1 MELYLLHGLY
11 KWQIRSG
18 DFRGLEEL
26 TERIA
31 TIAKQVADPLAN
43 AIADAV
49 STLTCFYT
57 GNHREV
63 QRHGDI
69 TMAAPVHWSRLNQE
83 SFGDLHRVRAVLAR
97 NLWALGYPDQA
108 IVTALEAVQ
117 EAEELNHPFTL
128 CYVLMSCVIVPLK
141 TGNWQRAEEMIQR
154 LSYIAAT
161 HNLSTYS
168 RACVGWEGRLAVSRD
183 DLSRG
188 IHLLQ
193 TAKAAMH
200 QDGYELYRPQLVV
213 SLAEG
218 LAKTGQLESAQSA
231 ISEEIIWVEA
241 RGRLVDHV
249 DLLCVKGQILSSM
262 SQQDAS
268 EGLAC
273 LLQAL
278 EVAQQRGLLSLE
290 LRSGISLARLWAD
303 QGEADRALE
312 LLEPIFSRFSEGF
325 QTLDLMAA
333 AELLAELRSL

>member
-31 TIAKQVADPLAN
+31 TVAKQVADPLAN
-43 AIADAV
+43 AIANAV
-49 STLTCFYT
+49 SALTCFYT

-63 QRHGDI
+63 QRHADI
-69 TMAAPVHWSRLNQE
+69 AMAAPVHLSRLNPE
-83 SFGDLHRVRAVLAR
+83 SFGDLYRVRALLAR

-141 TGNWQRAEEMIQR
+141 SGNWQRAEEMIQR
-154 LSYIAAT
+154 LSYIADK

-168 RACVGWEGRLAVSRD
+168 RACVGWEGRLAVSRA

-200 QDGYELYRPQLVV
+200 QDGYELYRSQLVV

-218 LAKTGQLESAQSA
+218 LAKTGQLESARSA
-231 ISEEIIWVEA
+231 ISEEIVWVEA
-241 RGRLVDHV
+241 RDRLVDHM
-249 DLLCVKGQILSSM
+249 DLLCVKGVILSSM

-273 LLQAL
+273 LLQAH

-290 LRSGISLARLWAD
+290 LRSGISIARLWAD
-303 QGEADRALE
+303 RGEADRALE

-325 QTLDLMAA
+325 QTLDLLAA
-333 AELLAELRSL
+333 AKLLAELRSL

>member
-1 MELYLLHGLY
+1 
-11 KWQIRSG
+11 
-18 DFRGLEEL
+18 
-26 TERIA
+26 
-31 TIAKQVADPLAN
+31 
-43 AIADAV
+43 
-49 STLTCFYT
+49 
-57 GNHREV
+57 
-63 QRHGDI
+63 
-69 TMAAPVHWSRLNQE
+69 MAAPVHLSRLNPE

-128 CYVLMSCVIVPLK
+128 CYVLMSCVILPLK

-154 LSYIAAT
+154 LSYIAAK

-200 QDGYELYRPQLVV
+200 QDGYELYRSQLVV

-218 LAKTGQLESAQSA
+218 LAKTGQLESARSA

-241 RGRLVDHV
+241 RGRLVDHM
-249 DLLCVKGQILSSM
+249 DLLCVKGEILRSM

-303 QGEADRALE
+303 RGEADRALE
-312 LLEPIFSRFSEGF
+312 LLEPIFSHFSEGF
-325 QTLDLMAA
+325 QTRDLVAA
-333 AELLAELRSL
+333 AELLAKLRSL